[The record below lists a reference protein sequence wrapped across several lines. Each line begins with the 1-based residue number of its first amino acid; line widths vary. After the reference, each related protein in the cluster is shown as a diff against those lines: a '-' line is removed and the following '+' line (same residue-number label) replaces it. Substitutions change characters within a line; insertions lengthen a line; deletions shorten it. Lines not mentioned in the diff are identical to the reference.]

1 METVLSGDPH
11 MVSCTDYKL
20 KVRAVHMP
28 DNALVGQ
35 VEIQMDG
42 RASGRLPA
50 RDENFLVGL
59 ERVMGSCCRTAE
71 SQYGRVP
78 SSAKDGRCVICER
91 AGVGEPRRL
100 QPSGDSHIVACCT
113 SVVSLSC

>member
-1 METVLSGDPH
+1 MKANETQLRQTFS
-11 MVSCTDYKL
+11 
-20 KVRAVHMP
+20 AVQI
-28 DNALVGQ
+28 NRGQ
-35 VEIQMDG
+35 TKHSARNGIQMDG

-71 SQYGRVP
+71 SQDGPVP

-100 QPSGDSHIVACCT
+100 QLSGDSHKVACCT